1 MPRGSAFCGCRVCA
15 LPPCYLRSSW
25 WRLGARVFFFA
36 YYAKMTCFLP
46 PRARNCDNLRVQT
59 AKQNRGTLEEP
70 KEEGVLPAAAAQGE
84 LAEVA
89 AEQPPVRI
97 AMITGYLGAG
107 KTTLLN
113 HVLTNTEGVRAA
125 VIVNDIGEVNI
136 DAELIAQTGAVTEM
150 ADSLIPMTNGCI
162 CCSLS
167 EDLAAQ
173 LAQLAES
180 GNFDYIIIE
189 ASGICEPMPIAYTI
203 SDFCDWSQGKLPDEM
218 PYDELA
224 DGEDAEDAGSG
235 SEPADY
241 TEDESVDYEDDEIE
255 EDDAEYT
262 EIKISEAPL
271 MLDNV
276 VAVVDCAR
284 MFDEFNGG
292 QDLVSANEEDD
303 IANLLINQIEFCS
316 TLVLNKVDQ
325 VTPEQ
330 LAELK
335 VLIRSLQKDATIIEA
350 VQGDVPLNE
359 ILYTD
364 RFTFDSVFDSAG
376 WVDALENGV
385 EETHEADGHGH
396 HHHEHHHDGDDHE
409 CTCDPDHDN
418 GEIAGHD
425 HDECDD
431 PDCACHHHH
440 HHHEDGSCCC
450 GHDHADGHDHVAEY
464 GITTFVYE
472 RRRPFAMESLRALV
486 REWPASIIRCK
497 GMAWV
502 DDDEDT
508 CFLFE
513 QAGKRFYMS
522 PNSPW
527 IASATPEEREAI
539 LSANPNALDDW
550 DDTVG
555 DRRNKLVVIGKD
567 MNRAEIEARLDEC
580 LVQ

>member
-1 MPRGSAFCGCRVCA
+1 M
-15 LPPCYLRSSW
+15 
-25 WRLGARVFFFA
+25 
-36 YYAKMTCFLP
+36 
-46 PRARNCDNLRVQT
+46 
-59 AKQNRGTLEEP
+59 EEP

-396 HHHEHHHDGDDHE
+396 HHHEHHHDGDDYE

>member
-1 MPRGSAFCGCRVCA
+1 
-15 LPPCYLRSSW
+15 
-25 WRLGARVFFFA
+25 
-36 YYAKMTCFLP
+36 
-46 PRARNCDNLRVQT
+46 
-59 AKQNRGTLEEP
+59 
-70 KEEGVLPAAAAQGE
+70 
-84 LAEVA
+84 
-89 AEQPPVRI
+89 
-97 AMITGYLGAG
+97 
-107 KTTLLN
+107 
-113 HVLTNTEGVRAA
+113 
-125 VIVNDIGEVNI
+125 
-136 DAELIAQTGAVTEM
+136 
-150 ADSLIPMTNGCI
+150 
-162 CCSLS
+162 
-167 EDLAAQ
+167 
-173 LAQLAES
+173 
-180 GNFDYIIIE
+180 
-189 ASGICEPMPIAYTI
+189 
-203 SDFCDWSQGKLPDEM
+203 
-218 PYDELA
+218 
-224 DGEDAEDAGSG
+224 
-235 SEPADY
+235 
-241 TEDESVDYEDDEIE
+241 
-255 EDDAEYT
+255 
-262 EIKISEAPL
+262 

>member
-1 MPRGSAFCGCRVCA
+1 M
-15 LPPCYLRSSW
+15 
-25 WRLGARVFFFA
+25 
-36 YYAKMTCFLP
+36 
-46 PRARNCDNLRVQT
+46 
-59 AKQNRGTLEEP
+59 EEP

-292 QDLVSANEEDD
+292 QDLVSAN
-303 IANLLINQIEFCS
+303 
-316 TLVLNKVDQ
+316 
-325 VTPEQ
+325 
-330 LAELK
+330 
-335 VLIRSLQKDATIIEA
+335 
-350 VQGDVPLNE
+350 
-359 ILYTD
+359 
-364 RFTFDSVFDSAG
+364 
-376 WVDALENGV
+376 
-385 EETHEADGHGH
+385 
-396 HHHEHHHDGDDHE
+396 
-409 CTCDPDHDN
+409 
-418 GEIAGHD
+418 
-425 HDECDD
+425 
-431 PDCACHHHH
+431 
-440 HHHEDGSCCC
+440 
-450 GHDHADGHDHVAEY
+450 
-464 GITTFVYE
+464 
-472 RRRPFAMESLRALV
+472 
-486 REWPASIIRCK
+486 
-497 GMAWV
+497 
-502 DDDEDT
+502 
-508 CFLFE
+508 
-513 QAGKRFYMS
+513 
-522 PNSPW
+522 
-527 IASATPEEREAI
+527 
-539 LSANPNALDDW
+539 
-550 DDTVG
+550 
-555 DRRNKLVVIGKD
+555 
-567 MNRAEIEARLDEC
+567 
-580 LVQ
+580 